1 MISQRS
7 WQRLTAAYAVLVF
20 VVSVIPVAPNLAP
33 GHLDKVAHLC
43 EYLLLAWLLVQVFR
57 LRQQPHP
64 FRRAWWW
71 ATAYGAALELVQAL
85 VPWRSAEWAD
95 ALANALGAA
104 AGIFIARLTNRHAH

>member
-7 WQRLTAAYAVLVF
+7 WQRIAAAYAVLVF

-33 GHLDKVAHLC
+33 GHLDKAVHLC

-57 LRQQPHP
+57 MQRQPRQLWT
-64 FRRAWWW
+64 AWWW
-71 ATAYGAALELVQAL
+71 ATAYGATLELVQAL
-85 VPWRSAEWAD
+85 IPWRSAEWTD

-104 AGIFIARLTNRHAH
+104 AGILIARLTNRRD